1 MEEPFKRLVSM
12 KKVISILTTAICV
25 MACNKAE
32 VPSVGNTLS
41 AVASINTQTKT
52 VFKDNGVGSGMEV
65 KWAESE
71 SFKAYYSNSEYLTFN
86 KKGETTFDATDVPDG
101 VSSSTEFFGVYGE
114 KASYNGGLTID
125 FSNQDGTLAGLGKYD
140 IMTCTSTT
148 EANVLSFEFKHRC
161 AILRMSV
168 RDYMESGS
176 KNDKIQLNIYDAKI
190 ADGITATGFFV
201 NTYPANITYNM
212 TDLSKLEWN
221 TVYKANG
228 NVDYKETTVY
238 LAVPPMDYIQTVDQ
252 TGGFSNKTFSKTI
265 YLKSTKKIEAG
276 KIYDLQIHNSGYPT
290 EW

>member
-52 VFKDNGVGSGMEV
+52 VFTDNGVGSGMKV

>member
-1 MEEPFKRLVSM
+1 M
-12 KKVISILTTAICV
+12 KKTVSILAGVLCL
-25 MACNKAE
+25 MACNKVE
-32 VPSVGNTLS
+32 EPSNNNTLS
-41 AVASINTQTKT
+41 AVASIDTQTKT
-52 VFKDNGVGSGMEV
+52 AYTDNGVGNGMKV
-65 KWAESE
+65 NWAESE
-71 SFKAYYSNSEYLTFN
+71 SFKAYYSSSDYLTFN
-86 KKGETTFDATDVPDG
+86 KKGETTFDATNVPDG

-114 KASYNGGLTID
+114 KASYNGVLTID
-125 FSNQDGTLAGLGKYD
+125 FSNQDGTLAGLANYD

-148 EANVLSFEFKHRC
+148 EANVLSFAFKHRC

-190 ADGITATGFFV
+190 ADGISATGFSV
-201 NTYPANITYNM
+201 STYPANITYNM

-238 LAVPPMDYIQTVDQ
+238 LAVPPMDYIQTTDQ
-252 TGGFSNKTFSKTI
+252 TGGFPNKTLSKDI
-265 YLKSTKKIEAG
+265 YLKSNKNIEAG

>member
-1 MEEPFKRLVSM
+1 M
-12 KKVISILTTAICV
+12 KKTVSILAGVLCL
-25 MACNKAE
+25 MACNKVE
-32 VPSVGNTLS
+32 DPSNNNTLS
-41 AVASINTQTKT
+41 AVASIDTQTKT
-52 VFKDNGVGSGMEV
+52 KTIYSDAGVGSGMKV
-65 KWAESE
+65 DWAESE
-71 SFKAYYSNSEYLTFN
+71 SFKAYYSNSKYLTFN

-114 KASYNGGLTID
+114 QASYNGGLTID
-125 FSNQDGTLAGLGKYD
+125 FSNQDGTLAGLAKYD
-140 IMTCTSTT
+140 IMTCSSTT
-148 EANVLSFEFKHRC
+148 EVEVLSFAFKHRC

-176 KNDKIQLNIYDAKI
+176 SNDKIRLTIYDAKI

-201 NTYPANITYNM
+201 NDYPANITYTM

-221 TVYKANG
+221 TVYRANG

-238 LAVPPMDYIQTVDQ
+238 LAVPPMDYKETVDQ
-252 TGGFSNKTFSKTI
+252 TGGFSNKTFSKDI
-265 YLKSTKKIEAG
+265 FLKSTKNIQAG